1 MFHPNEPA
9 FEPCAAGPQ
18 PGTANLQMTIM
29 ERFPLAMDYGIFNCR
44 PVRGGSTLS
53 KHGKGRAGDSGFPLL
68 PGGVANPQ
76 GYALVAVLRDTAWET
91 GLETIIWDG
100 QLWSSRWPNGRPYVP
115 PPGGSY
121 HRDHVHWEQITSY
134 AKNLTLDQAEIIIGG
149 SVLTPDQEAMIV
161 RALPLLAELLSV
173 DQELKNLKPP
183 SNLSALVG
191 ATKLTRIMRH
201 IDDDFEGTEF

>member
-1 MFHPNEPA
+1 M
-9 FEPCAAGPQ
+9 PCASAPQ

-29 ERFPLAMDYGIFNCR
+29 ERFPLAKDFGIFNCR
-44 PVRGGSTLS
+44 PVRGGTTLS

-76 GYALVAVLRDTAWET
+76 GYALVAVLLENAWEL

-100 QLWSSRWPNGRPYVP
+100 QLWSARHPLGRPYVP

-134 AKNLTLDQAEIIIGG
+134 AKSLTLAQAEIIIGG
-149 SVLTPDQEAMIV
+149 SVLTPAQEALIV
-161 RALPLLAELLSV
+161 RALPLLQELLSV

-183 SNLSALVG
+183 SNLSSLVG